1 MKRSIISFLLFIVMQ
16 IVGTGLAML
25 FVIMPKVSQL
35 EALSV
40 ENIQALYTEEM
51 TNIVIWGLIL
61 SSLITFLILW
71 ALKYVKPADLIK
83 KVPGKILLVS
93 IPMVFCTMM
102 VLNYFNASLQLP
114 NVMEEQFLAMTDT
127 IWGFFAIAVF
137 GPVMEEVIFRRIMID
152 EFRKSTKRTWL
163 AILISSLLFGLVH
176 MNPAQIPFAF
186 AAGIFF
192 GWMYV
197 QTGSILPSIVGHIV
211 NNSFAFFDM
220 KYSITGDS
228 NETVDFSDPATILT
242 VVAYT
247 IVAASLIYYTVKY
260 YSNNRNTEDV
270 QL

>member
-1 MKRSIISFLLFIVMQ
+1 MKKSIISFLLFIVMQ
-16 IVGTGLAML
+16 LVGTGLAIL
-25 FVIMPKVSQL
+25 FVVMPKLSQL
-35 EALSV
+35 ESLSV
-40 ENIQALYTEEM
+40 ENIQALYIDEM
-51 TNIVIWGLIL
+51 TNIVILGLIL
-61 SSLITFLILW
+61 SYVMTFLILW
-71 ALKYVKPADLIK
+71 ALKYVKPAELVK
-83 KVPGKILLVS
+83 KVPGKILLIS

-197 QTGSILPSIVGHIV
+197 QTGSMLPSIVGHIV
-211 NNSFAFFDM
+211 NNSFAFLDM
-220 KYSITGDS
+220 KYEWTGS
-228 NETVDFSDPATILT
+228 GSEELSMSDPKMIATAI
-242 VVAYT
+242 AFT
-247 IVAASLIYYTVKY
+247 IASAALIYYTVKF
-260 YSNNRNTEDV
+260 YSNKKALEV

>member
-1 MKRSIISFLLFIVMQ
+1 MKKSIISFLLFIVMQ
-16 IVGTGLAML
+16 LVGTGLAIL
-25 FVIMPKVSQL
+25 FVVMPKLSQL
-35 EALSV
+35 ESLSV
-40 ENIQALYTEEM
+40 ENIQALYIDEM
-51 TNIVIWGLIL
+51 TNIVILGLIL
-61 SSLITFLILW
+61 SYVMTFLILW
-71 ALKYVKPADLIK
+71 ALKYVKPAELVK
-83 KVPGKILLVS
+83 KVPGKILLIS

-114 NVMEEQFLAMTDT
+114 NVMEEEFLAMTDT

-197 QTGSILPSIVGHIV
+197 QTGSMLPSIVGHIV
-211 NNSFAFFDM
+211 NNSFAFLDM
-220 KYSITGDS
+220 KYEWTGS
-228 NETVDFSDPATILT
+228 GSEELSMSDPKMIATAI
-242 VVAYT
+242 AFT
-247 IVAASLIYYTVKY
+247 IASAALIYYTVKF
-260 YSNNRNTEDV
+260 YSNKKALEE